1 VIRDGIDTGVRQVSN
16 GTTTWTVRYTVRGG
30 GRVHY
35 KVFRDREAAASFAL
49 WWERRGEGFE
59 SVVLPR

>member
-1 VIRDGIDTGVRQVSN
+1 MRQVSN
-16 GTTTWTVRYTVRGG
+16 GTTTWTVRYTVSGDNRA
-30 GRVHY
+30 HY
-35 KVFRDREAAASFAL
+35 KVFHDRAAATNFAR

>member
-1 VIRDGIDTGVRQVSN
+1 MRQVSN
-16 GTTTWTVRYTVRGG
+16 GTTTWTVRYTVSGG
-30 GRVHY
+30 HQVHY
-35 KVFRDREAAASFAL
+35 KVFHDQAAAENFAR